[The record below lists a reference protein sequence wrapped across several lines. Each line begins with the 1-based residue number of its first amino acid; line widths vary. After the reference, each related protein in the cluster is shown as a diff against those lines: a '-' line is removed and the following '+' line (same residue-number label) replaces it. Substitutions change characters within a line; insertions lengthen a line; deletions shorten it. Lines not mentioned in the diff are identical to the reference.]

1 VTAREEEAPNRR
13 EGGEPPPSAGGR
25 ADSIAEREAEAAA
38 AEAAEIGGPAPEDGA
53 VDPAERPL
61 RESGQGVAEGF
72 ETAEEELQDIAS
84 HGDQHRFPGRH
95 APDPEERDS
104 AAHGEPD
111 QVGEPEDR

>member
-1 VTAREEEAPNRR
+1 V
-13 EGGEPPPSAGGR
+13 GGETPPSDGGR
-25 ADSIAEREAEAAA
+25 AQSIAEREAEAAA
-38 AEAAEIGGPAPEDGA
+38 AQAAEIGGPAPDDGE

-72 ETAEEELQDIAS
+72 EAAEEELQDIAS

-95 APDPEERDS
+95 APDPEERDG